1 MPEYTVIAAVDN
13 AEVEALVSNARL
25 GDATSDPPLDPTDDA
40 MEIARRVVKVLDFK
54 RADPQ
59 SDDVSRNAAYSNI
72 RALAVTGAGAVA
84 RRVLRSAAPFQVK
97 RNGQLTTLSTIFSVP
112 SHLISAQQ
120 RTAGEAPDVPV
131 AEEAE
136 DGPARLRR
144 TQYIQLDFATWELIE
159 WLRNHLTA
167 LRDGVGITVS
177 LLDDILSL
185 KDKYPGCSPREAM
198 LKAGLD
204 PTTME
209 IDLDRALASL
219 DRDDDVGIQD
229 TTG

>member
-13 AEVEALVSNARL
+13 AEVEVLVSNARR
-25 GDATSDPPLDPTDDA
+25 GDTTSDPPLDPTDDA
-40 MEIARRVVKVLDFK
+40 MEIARRVITALDFQ
-54 RADPQ
+54 RADPK

-84 RRVLRSAAPFQVK
+84 RRVLRSTAPFRIKRHGQV
-97 RNGQLTTLSTIFSVP
+97 TTITGIFSVP
-112 SHLISAQQ
+112 SHLIANSAGAAVVDSDQP
-120 RTAGEAPDVPV
+120 ESEVS
-131 AEEAE
+131 
-136 DGPARLRR
+136 RR
-144 TQYIQLDFATWELIE
+144 TQYIQPDFATWELIE
-159 WLRNHLTA
+159 WIRDNLAAR
-167 LRDGVGITVS
+167 RDGLGVTVAMF
-177 LLDDILSL
+177 DEILAL
-185 KDKYPGCSPREAM
+185 HKVYPECTPREAM

-219 DRDDDVGIQD
+219 DRDDDVGVQD